1 MLKTKIIAGVALVC
15 VFMSQQAFFTVQ
27 ETEQALIER
36 FGQLRENI
44 ADAGLFVKMPF
55 IDNVIYIERRVLNL
69 QTDQIQ
75 AILEDK
81 KQLVVDAFARY
92 KIIDPIKFYQA
103 ATSILVAE
111 DKISTI
117 LDSATRGVFGK
128 KSLKEILSSERTT
141 MMNNIRDLANKQTQD
156 FGIEVIDVRI
166 RRAELPPENSAS
178 IFKRMRAERHQQAEQ
193 FRAEGREKALE
204 ITSRADRESEVIQA
218 EARRDSEIIRGEG
231 DAEKNRIYAESY
243 GRDKEFFEF
252 YRTMIAYERALDS
265 TKGGT
270 TTLILSTKDGFLK
283 KFSDNNY

>member
-1 MLKTKIIAGVALVC
+1 MHKLKAFGFVAFVGAIIA
-15 VFMSQQAFFTVQ
+15 QQTFFTVQ

-36 FGQLRENI
+36 FGQLTKNI
-44 ADAGLFVKMPF
+44 PKAGLFAKMPF
-55 IDNVIYIERRVLNL
+55 IENVIYIEKRVLNL
-69 QTDQIQ
+69 QTDEIQ

-92 KIIDPIKFYQA
+92 KIINPIKFYQA
-103 ATSILVAE
+103 AGNIYTAE

-128 KSLKEILSSERTT
+128 ESLTQILSNKRAA

-178 IFKRMRAERHQQAEQ
+178 IFKRMSAERRQQADQ

-204 ITSRADRESEVIQA
+204 ITSRADRKSVVIRA
-218 EARRDSEIIRGEG
+218 EAQRDSEIIRGEG

-243 GRDKEFFEF
+243 GKDKKFFEF
-252 YRTMIAYERALDS
+252 YRSMIAYERAFTDN
-265 TKGGT
+265 KGGNT
-270 TTLILSTKDGFLK
+270 TMILSTKEKFLK
-283 KFSDNNY
+283 ELHSN

>member
-1 MLKTKIIAGVALVC
+1 MLKAKIVGIVAFIGIIV
-15 VFMSQQAFFTVQ
+15 SQQAFFTVG

-36 FGQLRENI
+36 FGQLRQNI

-55 IDNVIYIERRVLNL
+55 VDNVIYIEKRVLNL
-69 QTDQIQ
+69 QTNQIQ

-92 KIIDPIKFYQA
+92 KITNAIKFYQA
-103 ATSILVAE
+103 AGNIIIAE

-128 KSLKEILSSERTT
+128 ESLQEILSSQRTT

-178 IFKRMRAERHQQAEQ
+178 IFKRMRAERHQQADQ

-231 DAEKNRIYAESY
+231 DSEKNRIYAE
-243 GRDKEFFEF
+243 R
-252 YRTMIAYERALDS
+252 
-265 TKGGT
+265 
-270 TTLILSTKDGFLK
+270 FL
-283 KFSDNNY
+283 

>member
-1 MLKTKIIAGVALVC
+1 MLKAKIVSIVALIGIIV
-15 VFMSQQAFFTVQ
+15 SQQAFFTVA

-36 FGQLRENI
+36 FGQLRQNI

-55 IDNVIYIERRVLNL
+55 VDNVIYIEKRVLNL

-92 KIIDPIKFYQA
+92 KITNAIKFYQA
-103 ATSILVAE
+103 AGNIIIAE

-128 KSLKEILSSERTT
+128 ESLQEILSSQRTT

-178 IFKRMRAERHQQAEQ
+178 IFKRMRAERRQQADQ

-231 DAEKNRIYAESY
+231 DSEKNRIYAESY
-243 GRDKEFFEF
+243 GRDKDFFEF
-252 YRTMIAYERALDS
+252 YRTMIAYERALDN
-265 TKGGT
+265 TKGGN

-283 KFSDNNY
+283 EFNDN